1 MPDHV
6 ARFLSLLFL
15 CAGILVARPVAADCP
30 YAPGERCVRIGRP
43 TVYGDFNGD
52 GKVIT
57 DGNPVETDDLYVF
70 DECIYQQTPCQG
82 RAEWRWDVPA
92 EAAQGRG
99 KGESKPVRPAQAG
112 RAPANVRRGRRA
124 RAEGALITLARDP
137 AGCEQARREQARK
150 MTRARRLDYQQRRQL
165 DDALRLACQSP

>member
-1 MPDHV
+1 MKRMLSGAIVGWLLAGAALAQTHV
-6 ARFLSLLFL
+6 YK
-15 CAGILVARPVAADCP
+15 CVDGPHPV
-30 YAPGERCVRIGRP
+30 
-43 TVYGDFNGD
+43 
-52 GKVIT
+52 
-57 DGNPVETDDLYVF
+57 
-70 DECIYQQTPCQG
+70 YQQTPCQG

-92 EAAQGRG
+92 ETAQARG
-99 KGESKPVRPAQAG
+99 KGESKPARPAQAG

-137 AGCEQARREQARK
+137 AGCEQVRREQARK